1 MKKIKNILKTI
12 KEAYNYSK
20 DKYATFKHKLDKL
33 SDKYPRISLGIKLVL
48 YWSIFICIYLFL
60 IKIAEKIAE
69 KLFD

>member
-20 DKYATFKHKLDKL
+20 DKYATFKHELGKL
-33 SDKYPRISLGIKLVL
+33 SDKHPKISLGIKLVL
-48 YWSIFICIYLFL
+48 YCSICVCIYLFF
-60 IKIAEKIAE
+60 IRIADKIAD